1 VLSGNTIVLTGV
13 GREGQVGEVVAREL
27 ASRGATLIL
36 VDHRQE
42 TVDARLSALRQSLD
56 AQSPDARRPTPDA
69 YGYACDLSNGDDVA
83 RLADMVRD
91 TSGGSLNGLVHMAG
105 GFAMSGPVADSA
117 VDVWDRQLS
126 INLRTAYLT
135 SRALI
140 PLLRPARGSIVF
152 FSSQAALPGA
162 TVAEMSAYAIAKTGV
177 AVLARAIA
185 AEERRHGVRANA
197 LAPSSIRTAANVE
210 AMGVEAR
217 YVEREDVAAAVA
229 FLCSAAAAAIS
240 GQVIA
245 LA

>member
-1 VLSGNTIVLTGV
+1 LLSGHTIVLTGI

-27 ASRGATLIL
+27 ANRGATLIL

-42 TVDARLSALRQSLD
+42 TVDARLRALRQSPD
-56 AQSPDARRPTPDA
+56 AQRLAPDA
-69 YGYACDLSNGDDVA
+69 YGYACDLSSSDEVA
-83 RLADMVRD
+83 RLANAIRE
-91 TSGGSLNGLVHMAG
+91 SHPGGVNALVHMAG

-117 VDVWDRQLS
+117 LDVWDRQLS

-135 SRALI
+135 SRGLL
-140 PLLRPARGSIVF
+140 PLLRPTRGSIVF
-152 FSSQAALPGA
+152 FSSQAALPGS

-197 LAPSSIRTAANVE
+197 LAPSTIRTAANVE
-210 AMGVEAR
+210 AMGEQAR

-229 FLCSAAAAAIS
+229 FLCSAAATAIS

>member
-1 VLSGNTIVLTGV
+1 MLSGHTIVLTGV
-13 GREGQVGEVVAREL
+13 GREGQVGEVVARAL

-42 TVDARLSALRQSLD
+42 TVDARLRALRETSD
-56 AQSPDARRPTPDA
+56 AQRPTPGA

-83 RLADMVRD
+83 RLADTVR
-91 TSGGSLNGLVHMAG
+91 TAHGGALNALVHMAG

-117 VDVWDRQLS
+117 LDVWDRQLS

-135 SRALI
+135 SRALL

-152 FSSQAALPGA
+152 FSSQAALPGS

-229 FLCSAAAAAIS
+229 FLCSAAAVAIS